1 VVRSTRRLP
10 LAIFVRSADSV
21 QFLSR
26 LPGART
32 IGILVGAARLSIGAV
47 FLAAPVASVRL
58 LGLDSATAARVTW
71 LARMTAARDGVV
83 GAGTVA
89 SSVRRSG
96 AVGWLLAG
104 AVSDAAD
111 AAVLVSAL
119 RQGKLGGWRA
129 QAISAGAIGAALVA
143 AAAAADIHRHD

>member
-1 VVRSTRRLP
+1 VFRSTRRLP
-10 LAIFVRSADSV
+10 LPISVPSADSV

-26 LPGART
+26 LPDART
-32 IGILVGAARLSIGAV
+32 IGLLVGATRLTIGAA

-58 LGLDSATAARVTW
+58 MGVDSATAARVSW
-71 LARMTAARDGVV
+71 LARMTAARDGVL
-83 GAGTVA
+83 GAGTMA
-89 SSVRRSG
+89 SSARRSG

-111 AAVLVSAL
+111 AAVLVAAL

-129 QAISAGAIGAALVA
+129 QAISAAAVGAAVVA
-143 AAAAADIHRHD
+143 AAAALDVRRHG